1 MFNTGRTGGGGGA
14 KTPRPLYTE
23 FTKYFTIFVRKLF
36 AHIYVY
42 VYLYI
47 CIFVYMYI
55 CIFVYLYMLPK
66 AGQNFK
72 FFSFEIQFFLINYD
86 LFKITGNGCAGPLRY
101 INISP
106 ILRVMS

>member
-14 KTPRPLYTE
+14 KTTPP
-23 FTKYFTIFVRKLF
+23 
-36 AHIYVY
+36 IYRIY
-42 VYLYI
+42 EILHYLCKKALRSYL
-47 CIFVYMYI
+47 CIY
-55 CIFVYLYMLPK
+55 VYLYMLPK